1 MRYKVNINRPKLSP
15 QEIARYR
22 NFSGV
27 MARYSK
33 TGKPFFRKPWFYGNV
48 FIAVFAVAV
57 ILIYLD
63 KPQQNETAQEK
74 SVDSATVNNT
84 ASAPA
89 AFVNPPLQDIN
100 VNYAS
105 YIINNKKGG
114 ELAYNK
120 SKIIIPPN
128 ALVDEN
134 NNLVE
139 GDVELRY
146 REFHDVVDFFVSGIP
161 MTYDSAGNTYH
172 FDSAGMME
180 ILAYKDGKPVFIH
193 PDKKIEIRMASNYP
207 GSQYNLYYLDTAAKN
222 WECRG
227 KDDVVE
233 GVQKTQPI
241 SSVPAIKDTIAS
253 EESIEQKP
261 VMVQMR
267 KDCEKVKNEIA
278 EISKTKPVEPKK
290 LNKKKYTFN
299 IEVDPKEFPEL
310 ALYKNVQFEV
320 GEENKNFSSKMY
332 KTTWES
338 AALSEKEKGISYN
351 LSLTKGSEKHSFVVY
366 PVFEGKS
373 YEDAMK
379 TFKGKFE
386 QYQVKLQE
394 RQEQERKLREEYEA
408 KLKQMKE
415 EAAARQKQYEEQMKR
430 WKEEQASREKVAK
443 TEDEVLRVFYANRFG
458 VYNCDSPQMYPKGE
472 MIAAEFSNK
481 DGARINTSR
490 VYLAE
495 KNRNA
500 MFTYYAGSGSAYE
513 RFKYNPSAKNMCW
526 TITLDN
532 KLAVYN
538 YEDFAAIPKNPGQHN
553 FRMKLS
559 EHEFKSLEELKSFLN
574 I

>member
-1 MRYKVNINRPKLSP
+1 MKYKVNRNRPKLSP
-15 QEIARYR
+15 QEIAKYR
-22 NFSGV
+22 NFQGV
-27 MARYSK
+27 FARYK
-33 TGKPFFRKPWFYGNV
+33 TGKPFYRKPWFYSNV
-48 FIAVFAVAV
+48 FVVVAAVSLL
-57 ILIYLD
+57 LIFLD
-63 KPQQNETAQEK
+63 KQEQVETAEINN
-74 SVDSATVNNT
+74 SDSLANSAE
-84 ASAPA
+84 ASPA
-89 AFVNPPLQDIN
+89 AFVNPPLPGIN
-100 VNYAS
+100 VNYS
-105 YIINNKKGG
+105 NYTIESSKGG
-114 ELAYNK
+114 ELAYGK
-120 SKIIIPPN
+120 TKIIIPSG
-128 ALVDEN
+128 AIVDEN
-134 NNLVE
+134 NKPVQGEVE
-139 GDVELRY
+139 IRY

-172 FDSAGMME
+172 FESAGMME
-180 ILAYKDGKPVFIH
+180 ILAYKDKKPVFIH

-207 GSQYNLYYLDTAAKN
+207 GSHYNLYYLDTAAKN

-227 KDDVVE
+227 KDEVLED
-233 GVQKTQPI
+233 VQKTQP
-241 SSVPAIKDTIAS
+241 SPSMPAIKDTIAS
-253 EESIEQKP
+253 EGSIEQKP

-267 KDCEKVKNEIA
+267 IECEKVKNEIA

-310 ALYKNVQFEV
+310 SVYKNVQFEV
-320 GEENKNFSSKMY
+320 GDENKNFSSKMY

-394 RQEQERKLREEYEA
+394 RQEQEKKLQEEYEA

-443 TEDEVLRVFYANRFG
+443 TENEVLRVFYANRFG

-472 MIAAEFSNK
+472 TIAAEFSNK

-553 FRMKLS
+553 FRMKIS
-559 EHEFKSLEELKSFLN
+559 EYEFKNLEELKDFLN